1 MGLALGQRQGMLN
14 LLQID
19 GKSLPH
25 SSTVDNA
32 LSRIPLEQWGLTFLK
47 LLKQLNKRNFFY
59 NHPELFPNNCL
70 QVACDGFWMHKYSHP
85 HSVNEDGTNSCPY
98 CLPRT
103 HDKGT
108 SKEKTYWVH
117 VVATFVIVC
126 DGFTLPLFVY
136 PLKRGQIDLQEG
148 SEDKFKPDIR
158 GLGSVPK
165 KSLWRI
171 AFWERS

>member
-32 LSRIPLEQWGLTFLK
+32 LSRIPLEQLGLTFLK

-85 HSVNEDGTNSCPY
+85 
-98 CLPRT
+98 